1 VTHPIEI
8 ARAVRSAC
16 VQAALD
22 GYEQAQIA
30 GLCQEGAWEVAV
42 DAIRMVDLKEILRK
56 TVAESPPP
64 PPSRAFFCLR
74 RSFLSSLA
82 KTKRPCRTQPF
93 MPGSQGRLLT
103 FAHRSFASCG
113 QPQEPAMNHPDHL
126 LSKEE

>member
-1 VTHPIEI
+1 MTHPIEI

-56 TVAESPPP
+56 MAAESPPP
-64 PPSRAFFCLR
+64 LPRGPSSA
-74 RSFLSSLA
+74 
-82 KTKRPCRTQPF
+82 
-93 MPGSQGRLLT
+93 
-103 FAHRSFASCG
+103 
-113 QPQEPAMNHPDHL
+113 
-126 LSKEE
+126 